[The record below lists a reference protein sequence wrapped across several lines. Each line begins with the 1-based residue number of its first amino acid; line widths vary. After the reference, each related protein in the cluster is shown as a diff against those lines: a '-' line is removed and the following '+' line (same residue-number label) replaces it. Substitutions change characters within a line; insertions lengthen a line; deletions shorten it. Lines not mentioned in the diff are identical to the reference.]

1 MRAEKEN
8 ARGSD
13 DRLGYSVSTAVQ
25 RATSRMED
33 GVGKVWRNRGYPE
46 LGEVSS

>member
-25 RATSRMED
+25 RATSRMKY
-33 GVGKVWRNRGYPE
+33 GVGKVWRTGGYPE
-46 LGEVSS
+46 VGEASG